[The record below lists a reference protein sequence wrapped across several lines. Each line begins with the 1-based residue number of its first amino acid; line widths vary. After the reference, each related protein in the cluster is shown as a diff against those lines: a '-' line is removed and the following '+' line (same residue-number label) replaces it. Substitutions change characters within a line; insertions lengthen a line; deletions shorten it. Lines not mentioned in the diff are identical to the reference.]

1 MNKISKK
8 IVSLVTMA
16 AFALTLVPA
25 AAFAA
30 TDADVQTSAFH
41 VVENGAVNDNVSVDI
56 NDSVTAEFTISTSAG
71 AGNVATGALSDNAED
86 VKIWAIDNKTKQVTS
101 ALVVEKIEN
110 DTASPSVEKCKD
122 NDNVYKAT
130 SEIKNGYKVKV
141 SFLRDGEYTL
151 YAGVGEFDAYNGV
164 STIEKLQGAS
174 VITVNAPEVAVKS
187 ISFEGADVNT
197 TVDNNQVEFDQTA
210 NGINAENVKVKV
222 VSEYVDEANTG
233 TPSSQNVVVA
243 VENPYSNI
251 HVQQNGKDVEDGI
264 TLNSNGEATIAII
277 ADYGIGSGTYTLKFT
292 AGDVTEELKVNIP
305 DKDAVAQT
313 IQAVKMESNV
323 VASDK
328 VGTLENA
335 VQFIV
340 KDADGNEMDFGD
352 LSEADTKNVKVTAA
366 PEEFYKLDNAEEII
380 TLAGAG
386 EDKVI
391 TLATSEALP
400 VGEYTV
406 KVAIAK
412 GANAEATF
420 VVKKFDQKNIV
431 ELKLVA
437 TNTDVEKT
445 SEVAMGAKGGD
456 GSDSKYAIKPVWV
469 DANGVTKVAEGV
481 NIGLKAGT
489 DSRVRYN
496 ANPAYYS
503 LLVPTLIDDGS
514 KNDNTSLIGAVVTIQ
529 AVDPVNGFN
538 VSREFTVVDPANT
551 TGVSLAF
558 DSDNGSVEK
567 NNKVE
572 VTILDADG
580 NKTEINDTTKVY
592 AYVADKSNDDAYVQ
606 VTPSAYK
613 NGKAT
618 LTVYADKATTADI
631 IVSIVDDSRLAV
643 NDSNTVANSVI
654 YGGTLEYTFGEKDV
668 NADKLVAMTI
678 GSSDY
683 IVDNDVVAGDA
694 APYIDSAWRTMVPVR
709 VLAETLGGTVDYTD
723 NVITIVDGDTTV
735 VMTVGEDTYTVN
747 DAEKTMD
754 TAPVIGEGDRTFVPI
769 RFLAEALGYTVTPLQ
784 DADGLTASVVFQK

>member
-71 AGNVATGALSDNAED
+71 AGNVSTGALSDNAED

-277 ADYGIGSGTYTLKFT
+277 ADYGI
-292 AGDVTEELKVNIP
+292 A
-305 DKDAVAQT
+305 
-313 IQAVKMESNV
+313 
-323 VASDK
+323 
-328 VGTLENA
+328 
-335 VQFIV
+335 
-340 KDADGNEMDFGD
+340 
-352 LSEADTKNVKVTAA
+352 
-366 PEEFYKLDNAEEII
+366 
-380 TLAGAG
+380 LAH
-386 EDKVI
+386 
-391 TLATSEALP
+391 
-400 VGEYTV
+400 
-406 KVAIAK
+406 
-412 GANAEATF
+412 
-420 VVKKFDQKNIV
+420 
-431 ELKLVA
+431 
-437 TNTDVEKT
+437 
-445 SEVAMGAKGGD
+445 
-456 GSDSKYAIKPVWV
+456 
-469 DANGVTKVAEGV
+469 
-481 NIGLKAGT
+481 
-489 DSRVRYN
+489 
-496 ANPAYYS
+496 
-503 LLVPTLIDDGS
+503 
-514 KNDNTSLIGAVVTIQ
+514 
-529 AVDPVNGFN
+529 
-538 VSREFTVVDPANT
+538 
-551 TGVSLAF
+551 
-558 DSDNGSVEK
+558 
-567 NNKVE
+567 
-572 VTILDADG
+572 IL
-580 NKTEINDTTKVY
+580 
-592 AYVADKSNDDAYVQ
+592 
-606 VTPSAYK
+606 
-613 NGKAT
+613 
-618 LTVYADKATTADI
+618 
-631 IVSIVDDSRLAV
+631 
-643 NDSNTVANSVI
+643 
-654 YGGTLEYTFGEKDV
+654 
-668 NADKLVAMTI
+668 
-678 GSSDY
+678 
-683 IVDNDVVAGDA
+683 
-694 APYIDSAWRTMVPVR
+694 
-709 VLAETLGGTVDYTD
+709 
-723 NVITIVDGDTTV
+723 
-735 VMTVGEDTYTVN
+735 
-747 DAEKTMD
+747 
-754 TAPVIGEGDRTFVPI
+754 
-769 RFLAEALGYTVTPLQ
+769 
-784 DADGLTASVVFQK
+784 

>member
-8 IVSLVTMA
+8 IVALATMA
-16 AFALTLVPA
+16 AFVLTLVPA

-30 TDADVQTSAFH
+30 PSSNVAVQSNSQEVSLTATEPAEATVDVNVGSVDAGDNFVIWVEQGGQLYQRATYKGDGVQNGSEIVTDPTGVWAGRGVLTTTDATTYEVTIVLPEAGTYT
-41 VVENGAVNDNVSVDI
+41 VKAGVSVD
-56 NDSVTAEFTISTSAG
+56 NTATDPEKLSGITVDPEANTIKVVDAESEVSDIAFS
-71 AGNVATGALSDNAED
+71 GNGNL
-86 VKIWAIDNKTKQVTS
+86 
-101 ALVVEKIEN
+101 N
-110 DTASPSVEKCKD
+110 DTKD
-122 NDNVYKAT
+122 QLTFKKT
-130 SEIKNGYKVKV
+130 
-141 SFLRDGEYTL
+141 
-151 YAGVGEFDAYNGV
+151 
-164 STIEKLQGAS
+164 
-174 VITVNAPEVAVKS
+174 P
-187 ISFEGADVNT
+187 
-197 TVDNNQVEFDQTA
+197 
-210 NGINAENVKVKV
+210 NGINAEELTLTVTNK
-222 VSEYVDEANTG
+222 YVDSEKTFTTKNDVE
-233 TPSSQNVVVA
+233 VV
-243 VENPYSNI
+243 NPYGAL
-251 HVQQNGKDVEDGI
+251 HVQQNGKDTDVVKTG
-264 TLNSNGEATIAII
+264 SNGEATISII
-277 ADYGIGSGTYTLKFT
+277 ADYGISSGVYTLKFT

-313 IQAVKMESNV
+313 IQAVKMENNV

-328 VGTLENA
+328 DGTLENA

-352 LSEADTKNVKVTAA
+352 LSVADTQNVKVTAA
-366 PEEFYKLDNAEEII
+366 PEEFYKLPNADKII

-386 EDKVI
+386 EDEVI
-391 TLATSEALP
+391 TLNTSEKLP

-412 GANAEATF
+412 GANADATF

-503 LLVPTLIDDGS
+503 LVVPTLIDDGS

-580 NKTEINDTTKVY
+580 NKTEIKDTTKVY
-592 AYVADKSNDDAYVQ
+592 AYVADKSNEDAYVQ

-631 IVSIVDDSRLAV
+631 VVSIVDDSRLAV
-643 NDSNTVANSVI
+643 EDSNTVANSVI
-654 YGGTLEYTFGEKDV
+654 YGGTLKYTFGEKDV

-694 APYIDSAWRTMVPVR
+694 APYIDSAWRTMVPIR
-709 VLAETLGGTVDYTD
+709 ALAETFGATVDFKD
-723 NVITIVDGDTTV
+723 NVITIVDGDTTI
-735 VMTVGEDTYTVN
+735 VMTVGETAYTVN
-747 DAEKTMD
+747 DEEATMN
-754 TAPVIGEGDRTFVPI
+754 TAPVIGEGDRAFVPV
-769 RFLAEALGYTVTPLQ
+769 RFVAEALGYTVTPLQ
-784 DADGLTASVVFQK
+784 DANGLTASVVFQK